1 MYGKAARVWHM
12 ARAFVIVRIGRKSNS
27 DDDLSYNFSMTIL
40 LFAPGKAVNYE
51 RISLKFPLRCF
62 Y

>member
-1 MYGKAARVWHM
+1 M

-51 RISLKFPLRCF
+51 RISLKFPLLCF